1 VQGFVQVS
9 KTCKCVAGHT
19 FILPVKAAHEDCVRT
34 FRLVVSSVQGLVQV
48 LGVRFRSE
56 KVMGRRTALNP
67 SCFCLKTIV
76 LKSAT
81 CTRRLFS
88 LGNLTFPEAN
98 HTVKNAPYSTLA
110 SAATIISAV
119 PTGINLLS
127 LLEKRIRDCIVA
139 PLAAQALPLP
149 DVVIRRE
156 SAGMLIRKVAVHS
169 PHSAE
174 KVPQHLAGILSF
186 TCDVLPA

>member
-1 VQGFVQVS
+1 M
-9 KTCKCVAGHT
+9 
-19 FILPVKAAHEDCVRT
+19 RT

-67 SCFCLKTIV
+67 SCLCLKTIV

-81 CTRRLFS
+81 CTRRLLS

-169 PHSAE
+169 PQSAE